1 MNIDKQTQEKIQELK
16 NYEQVFQNI
25 LIQKQAFQVELIE
38 TENALNE
45 ISKSKDDIF
54 KLIGNIMIKADKKK
68 TEEDL
73 KKKKDLL
80 LLRLRSIESQ
90 EKDLTD
96 KTEELKKEVMKK
108 LK

>member
-16 NYEQVFQNI
+16 NYEQIFQNI
-25 LIQKQAFQVELIE
+25 LIQKQTFQFELIE

-45 ISKSKDDIF
+45 ISESKDDIF

-73 KKKKDLL
+73 KKRKDLL
-80 LLRLRSIESQ
+80 LLRLRSLESQ

-96 KTEELKKEVMKK
+96 KTEELKKEVTRK

>member
-1 MNIDKQTQEKIQELK
+1 MDKQTQEKIQELK
-16 NYEQVFQNI
+16 SYEQVFQNI
-25 LIQKQAFQVELIE
+25 LIQKQVFQVELIE

-45 ISKSKDDIF
+45 ILKSKDDIF

-73 KKKKDLL
+73 KNRKDLL

-96 KTEELKKEVMKK
+96 KTEELKKEVTKK